1 MVVHNPNN
9 WHWVDKNCFDWAKQY
24 FNENLINLKF
34 TDNVKGAKIS
44 VITKSIKELTGDVE
58 VCQRKGKIISLFD
71 LKLSINFESF
81 VSNDNGNEGE
91 AEIYKGLINI
101 PEIAYDTEI
110 DEFQFDVQFLENK
123 SNEDIR
129 ILIKNK
135 LIPELRNK
143 LSRFGNDL
151 ISIQGSD
158 IQEDESLNN
167 SVLTKQNQQ
176 KNDVKVKITEKTTF
190 NKNSSSTKTTANKT
204 TATTAT
210 TSGKVNK
217 DELKLES
224 TFIASAEQ
232 LYNVLLDPKLVSA
245 WTRASTDIQPID
257 TSNDENKVFN
267 LFNGNIIYKKLKLVK
282 KNEEIE
288 LLWKLKNWSSFAN
301 LKINLKQ
308 NTNDTKMLIVFKN
321 IPVGEEDIVKQNF
334 EEYYFRSIK
343 LTFGFGSNL

>member
-34 TDNVKGAKIS
+34 TDNIKDIEIS

-81 VSNDNGNEGE
+81 INNGNNGNDIESF
-91 AEIYKGLINI
+91 KGLINI

-110 DEFQFDVQFLENK
+110 DEFQFDIQFLENK

-135 LIPELRNK
+135 LIPELRKK
-143 LSRFGNDL
+143 LSKFGNDL
-151 ISIQGSD
+151 INIQGSD

-176 KNDVKVKITEKTTF
+176 KNDIKVKITEKTTF
-190 NKNSSSTKTTANKT
+190 NKSSTSTSTSTNTTINPT
-204 TATTAT
+204 TT
-210 TSGKVNK
+210 GKVNK
-217 DELKLES
+217 NELKLES

-245 WTRASTDIQPID
+245 WTRSSTDIQPID
-257 TSNDENKVFN
+257 TSNDENKIFN
-267 LFNGNIIYKKLKLVK
+267 LFNGNIIYKKLKLIK

-308 NTNDTKMLIVFKN
+308 NTNDTKMLIIFKN
-321 IPVGEEDIVKQNF
+321 IPIGEEDIVKQNF

-343 LTFGFGSNL
+343 LTFGFGNNL

>member
-1 MVVHNPNN
+1 MIPKLMN
-9 WHWVDKNCFDWAKQY
+9 
-24 FNENLINLKF
+24 FNS
-34 TDNVKGAKIS
+34 T
-44 VITKSIKELTGDVE
+44 
-58 VCQRKGKIISLFD
+58 
-71 LKLSINFESF
+71 
-81 VSNDNGNEGE
+81 
-91 AEIYKGLINI
+91 
-101 PEIAYDTEI
+101 
-110 DEFQFDVQFLENK
+110 
-123 SNEDIR
+123 
-129 ILIKNK
+129 
-135 LIPELRNK
+135 NK

-204 TATTAT
+204 TTTAT

-224 TFIASAEQ
+224 IFIASAEQ